1 MIFVG
6 IDNAN
11 DGAITI
17 FSEDKTCLGAASWKV
32 VTRKKKKKFLVEF
45 YHCLYKVEKTF
56 ICNKNFTKLAEIL
69 SGIIKLYN
77 CENISIGIEDVFVRN
92 NIKTCI
98 ILAKNAAKVSAIVEK
113 EVGAEVEWV
122 LPRTW
127 RSNLNM
133 KKQKRKDAKADSLY
147 YIPMVAKGLDG
158 ALKVLGELDHITDS
172 AGIAL
177 YLIDQSRRKSSG
189 R

>member
-1 MIFVG
+1 MTKVIKMIVLMKYK
-6 IDNAN
+6 IL
-11 DGAITI
+11 
-17 FSEDKTCLGAASWKV
+17 FSEI
-32 VTRKKKKKFLVEF
+32 E
-45 YHCLYKVEKTF
+45 
-56 ICNKNFTKLAEIL
+56 EI
-69 SGIIKLYN
+69 
-77 CENISIGIEDVFVRN
+77 
-92 NIKTCI
+92 
-98 ILAKNAAKVSAIVEK
+98 
-113 EVGAEVEWV
+113 GAEVEWV

-158 ALKVLGELDHITDS
+158 ALRVLGELDHITDS